1 MIFAGATL
9 ATILYLLF
17 CRTPEA
23 YMDIDH
29 EPQRLPAI
37 EARWTFPLEEVM
49 S

>member
-23 YMDIDH
+23 YMDLDH

-37 EARWTFPLEEVM
+37 EARGGFEVEVM

>member
-23 YMDIDH
+23 YIDH
-29 EPQRLPAI
+29 EPQRLPALD
-37 EARWTFPLEEVM
+37 ARGGFEVEVM